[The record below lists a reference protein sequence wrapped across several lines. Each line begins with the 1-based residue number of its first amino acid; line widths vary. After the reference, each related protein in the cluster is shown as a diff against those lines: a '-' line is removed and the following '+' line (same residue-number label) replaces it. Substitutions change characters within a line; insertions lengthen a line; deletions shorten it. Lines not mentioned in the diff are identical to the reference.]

1 MSRYIFLK
9 KGRFKNNRY
18 LKKIMK
24 IIKAPSKSVINKKG
38 KKVEYNKFLINVP
51 KKIVEESGFLD
62 KSLKAE
68 LKNMKIII
76 SLEN

>member
-1 MSRYIFLK
+1 
-9 KGRFKNNRY
+9 
-18 LKKIMK
+18 MK

-38 KKVEYNKFLINVP
+38 QKVEYSKFLLNLP

-62 KSLKAE
+62 KPLNVK

-76 SLEN
+76 SLENQE